1 MSWRRI
7 SDDMPGEPVLLWIDG
22 SCAIGVAVP
31 SRDHGRHYVFMDPR
45 NDALLGEA
53 THWMPLPG
61 NP

>member
-1 MSWRRI
+1 MGWRRI

-22 SCAIGVAVP
+22 TCAIGVAVRGP
-31 SRDHGRHYVFMDPR
+31 AHGHGHVFMDPR

-61 NP
+61 SP